1 MSATL
6 ALGLALLLPGVG
18 AVVIG
23 LLHHFPNIR
32 EAMSLLT
39 ASLLF
44 ITVLYLLNAH
54 LNADPQQLQLAEL
67 LPGLPVVLVTEPIG
81 LVFAALSS
89 FLWVVISAYSIG
101 YMRGMQERRQTR
113 FYIFFALAMAGVMG
127 VAFAGNLLTL
137 FLFYEML
144 SLSTY
149 PLVVHRET
157 EEARRGGRIY
167 LGILLGTSIFFFLPA
182 MVWTW
187 WLAGGLAFTPGGI
200 LTGKI
205 EGTAAAVLFGLYLF
219 GVGKAALIP
228 VHRWLPAAM
237 VAPTPVSAFLHA
249 VAVVK
254 AGVFTVLK
262 IGVYIF
268 GVGFLSQTSASE
280 WMMWIAAFSMVMA
293 SVIALR
299 KDELKARLAYST
311 VAQLAYVTLGV
322 SLASPMGALGGALQ
336 IVSHAMGKIT
346 LFMCAGAIEVAG
358 GKKYVSGLR
367 GLGRKMPYTFTAF
380 LLGSL
385 CIIGLPLTGGVWSK
399 YYLMKGGADAGEP
412 ILLAFW
418 ILSSLLS
425 IAYLMPVVV
434 RGFFLPSPAENEP
447 QQSLEPETSK
457 AVPETIREAPLWC
470 VIPAC
475 LTGILSVV
483 LYFLIPS
490 ITGFVAPVL
499 EGGVPQ

>member
-1 MSATL
+1 MSASL
-6 ALGLALLLPGVG
+6 ALGMVLLLPGIG

-23 LLHHFPNIR
+23 IFHRFPNYR
-32 EAMSLLT
+32 EAMSLLA

-44 ITVLYLLNAH
+44 FTVLYLLDTH
-54 LNADPQQLQLAEL
+54 LDAGPQQIQMAEL
-67 LPGLPVVLVTEPIG
+67 LPGLPVLLVTEPLG

-101 YMRGMQERRQTR
+101 YMRGMRERRQTR
-113 FYIFFALAMAGVMG
+113 FYIFFAVAMAGVMG
-127 VAFAGNLLTL
+127 IAFAGNLLTL

-144 SLSTY
+144 SLVTY

-157 EEARRGGRIY
+157 EEARRGARIY
-167 LGILLGTSIFFFLPA
+167 LGILLGTSILFFLPA

-187 WLAGGLAFTPGGI
+187 WLAGGLDFTPGGI
-200 LTGKI
+200 LAGKI
-205 EGTAAAVLFGLYLF
+205 EGTAAAVLFALFLF
-219 GVGKAALIP
+219 GAGKAALMP
-228 VHRWLPAAM
+228 LHRWLPAAM

-268 GVGFLSQTSASE
+268 GTGFLQETGASG

-299 KDELKARLAYST
+299 QDDLKARLAYST
-311 VAQLAYVTLGV
+311 IAQLAYVTLGV
-322 SLASPMGALGGALQ
+322 ALAAPMGVLGGALQ
-336 IVSHAMGKIT
+336 MVSHAVGKIT
-346 LFMCAGAIEVAG
+346 LFMCAGAIEVAA
-358 GKKYVSGLR
+358 GKKYISGMR
-367 GLGRKMPYTFTAF
+367 GLGRQMPFTFAAF
-380 LLGSL
+380 LLGAL

-412 ILLAFW
+412 ILLALW
-418 ILSSLLS
+418 VLSSLLS
-425 IAYLMPVVV
+425 IAYLLPVVA
-434 RGFFLPSPAENEP
+434 RGFFLPLSAEEKTP
-447 QQSLEPETSK
+447 QNPDNETSV
-457 AVPETIREAPLWC
+457 AIPDSIREAPPWC
-470 VIPAC
+470 IVPAC
-475 LTGILSVV
+475 FTGVLSV
-483 LYFLIPS
+483 LLFFAMPFIAE
-490 ITGFVAPVL
+490 FVAPVL